1 MTDDRDE
8 IREMNRKVH
17 AFRAQ
22 FLDYP
27 LLKDIREDF
36 HMLVERDN
44 TAAEGGVMTLIGVSG
59 SGKTKF
65 IEDFM
70 REYPRE
76 RHAIRH
82 ADGRIADRATV
93 ILVAV
98 PDTGVKTLAEA
109 IYAELTGA
117 EAPADRR
124 VDIQK
129 AIYHYA
135 EEMETKLIIFEE
147 AHEASVDETNKTVKA
162 VSRLFKQFSNAAK
175 FSVLIVG
182 TEEADRLVRAN
193 KELGRRVLARHEL
206 EPLDWDK
213 VESRKLLLLLL
224 RSWDKLLE
232 DVLVPCGLGTEEF
245 AAKIHLSSGG
255 IIGLAAILVE
265 RAALLAVRDKVG
277 GRMRGTGEDARPVL
291 GIDERHLHEAH
302 RSVGRSEPN
311 PFDGGSPNVAP
322 GQGRPGTVAWKVS
335 GGPGAEPPAPLRT
348 SSRRAA
354 KDRVFRP

>member
-1 MTDDRDE
+1 MTDGRE
-8 IREMNRKVH
+8 RIREMNGKVH

-27 LLKDIREDF
+27 LLKDIREDL

-76 RHAIRH
+76 RHTIRH
-82 ADGRIADRATV
+82 PDGRIADRATV

-109 IYAELTGA
+109 IYTELTGA
-117 EAPADRR
+117 EPPADRR

-135 EEMETKLIIFEE
+135 EQMETRLVIFEE

-162 VSRLFKQFSNAAK
+162 VARLFKQFSNAAT

-206 EPLDWDK
+206 GPLDWDK
-213 VESRKLLLLLL
+213 PDSRKLLLRLL

-232 DVLVPCGLGTEEF
+232 DVLEPCGLGTEEL
-245 AAKIHLSSGG
+245 AAKIHRSSGG

-265 RAALLAVRDKVG
+265 RAALLAVRDKVAD
-277 GRMRGTGEDARPVL
+277 RTRGTGADARPVL
-291 GIDERHLHEAH
+291 GIDERHLHDAH
-302 RSVGRSEPN
+302 RLVGRGGAN
-311 PFDGGSPNVAP
+311 PFDDGSPKVASSSERPNVAA
-322 GQGRPGTVAWKVS
+322 R
-335 GGPGAEPPAPLRT
+335 GGIVEPETDLASPARKGG
-348 SSRRAA
+348 RRAA
-354 KDRVFRP
+354 RDRMFRP

>member
-1 MTDDRDE
+1 MTDGRDE
-8 IREMNRKVH
+8 IRGMNRKVH

-27 LLKDIREDF
+27 LLKDIREDL

-82 ADGRIADRATV
+82 PDGRIADRATV

-109 IYAELTGA
+109 IYTELTGA
-117 EAPADRR
+117 EPPADRR

-135 EEMETKLIIFEE
+135 REMETRLVIFEE

-162 VSRLFKQFSNAAK
+162 VARLFKQFSNAAT

-182 TEEADRLVRAN
+182 TEEADRLVRAS
-193 KELGRRVLARHEL
+193 KELGRRVLARHRL
-206 EPLDWDK
+206 SPLDWDRPD
-213 VESRKLLLLLL
+213 SRKLLLRLL
-224 RSWDKLLE
+224 RSWDKLLGE
-232 DVLVPCGLGTEEF
+232 VFEPCGLGTEGL
-245 AAKIHLSSGG
+245 AAKIHRSSGG

-265 RAALLAVRDKVG
+265 RAALLAVRDMVG
-277 GRMRGTGEDARPVL
+277 GRTRGTGEDARPVV
-291 GIDERHLHEAH
+291 GIEERHLHEAH
-302 RSVGRSEPN
+302 WSVGRNGPN
-311 PFDGGSPNVAP
+311 PFDHGSPDAAAGP
-322 GQGRPGTVAWKVS
+322 GRPDASAGQAS
-335 GGPGAEPPAPLRT
+335 DAPGAEVPAPAPRG
-348 SSRRAA
+348 SRRAA
-354 KDRVFRP
+354 RDRVFRP

>member
-1 MTDDRDE
+1 MTDGRDA

-27 LLKDIREDF
+27 LLKEIREDL

-70 REYPRE
+70 RE

-82 ADGRIADRATV
+82 ADGRIADRTTV

-109 IYAELTGA
+109 IYAELTGV

-135 EEMETKLIIFEE
+135 EQMETRLVIFEE

-162 VSRLFKQFSNAAK
+162 VARLFKQFSNAAK

-206 EPLDWDK
+206 RPLDWDRPD
-213 VESRKLLLLLL
+213 SRKLLLLLL
-224 RSWDKLLE
+224 RSWDKLLG
-232 DVLVPCGLGTEEF
+232 DVLEPCGLGTEEL
-245 AAKIHLSSGG
+245 AAKIHRSSGG

-265 RAALLAVRDKVG
+265 RAALLAVRDKVDG
-277 GRMRGTGEDARPVL
+277 KMRGTGEDATPIV
-291 GIDERHLHEAH
+291 GIDERHLHDAH

-311 PFDGGSPNVAP
+311 PFDDGLPRLAPGPGGSEAAAR
-322 GQGRPGTVAWKVS
+322 QATV
-335 GGPGAEPPAPLRT
+335 EPEADLPAPART

-354 KDRVFRP
+354 RDRVFRP